1 MIEAARADV
10 VGSVGRLPGVLAVE
24 ARRAVPARFTHEQY
38 TRREAIVGIPAGGQL
53 EWLHANDGTE
63 VRVPASGLV
72 LSSALGQIL
81 HADIGDIVS
90 VDILDGRRK
99 HLDLPVAA
107 IFDTY
112 IGTTAYMDLAALT
125 HAIGEPDTVNALL
138 LRVDASRR
146 DALFER
152 LQSLPTIG
160 GAVVKA
166 AAIDVFNDTM
176 GKTLLIY
183 VSFYV
188 FFSATLAIGVVYNN
202 LRIALSERGRELAT
216 LRVLGFRT
224 GEITYLLFGEAALL
238 VLLALPVGALLG
250 WGLTSLMAASFATE
264 LFRVPVVVHAD
275 TYAYAVLVALAS
287 AVVSAALVQR
297 RLQRLDLIAVLKT
310 RE

>member
-1 MIEAARADV
+1 M
-10 VGSVGRLPGVLAVE
+10 
-24 ARRAVPARFTHEQY
+24 
-38 TRREAIVGIPAGGQL
+38 
-53 EWLHANDGTE
+53 
-63 VRVPASGLV
+63 
-72 LSSALGQIL
+72 LSSALAQIL
-81 HADIGDIVS
+81 HADIGDTVS
-90 VDILDGRRK
+90 VEVLEGRRK
-99 HLDLPVAA
+99 RLDLPIAA

-138 LRVDASRR
+138 LRVDPSRR

-152 LQSLPTIG
+152 LKSLPTLG

-176 GKTLLIY
+176 GETLLIY

-238 VLLALPVGALLG
+238 VLLALPIGALLG

-264 LFRVPVVVHAD
+264 LFRVPVVVQSGHVRICRARRD
-275 TYAYAVLVALAS
+275 RLR
-287 AVVSAALVQR
+287 R
-297 RLQRLDLIAVLKT
+297 RLCGAGAATPAAARPDSRPENPGVNSMRWQPTTTKRLLFWAVPGHGT
-310 RE
+310 ARVPGGCVAR

>member
-1 MIEAARADV
+1 M
-10 VGSVGRLPGVLAVE
+10 
-24 ARRAVPARFTHEQY
+24 
-38 TRREAIVGIPAGGQL
+38 
-53 EWLHANDGTE
+53 N
-63 VRVPASGLV
+63 
-72 LSSALGQIL
+72 
-81 HADIGDIVS
+81 
-90 VDILDGRRK
+90 
-99 HLDLPVAA
+99 
-107 IFDTY
+107 
-112 IGTTAYMDLAALT
+112 LAALT
-125 HAIGEPDTVNALL
+125 RAIGEPDTVNALL

-166 AAIDVFNDTM
+166 AAIDVFHDTM

-264 LFRVPVVVHAD
+264 LFRVPVVVRAD

-287 AVVSAALVQR
+287 AVASARSCSDACSGS
-297 RLQRLDLIAVLKT
+297 T
-310 RE
+310 